1 MKTFLGLLRVV
12 LAAALAPFAVL
23 LVAAMSYM
31 RRRRIR
37 SKALAPG
44 TVTELVFEDGEILAL
59 TPSSPVDGAPSME
72 LRLAGKIRST
82 RMGPS
87 GVEVTDRDGFD
98 LRLPL
103 DPGLMV
109 VLSALHGQGLRLAG
123 DVRILSAPHAD
134 LVSVDQ
140 LERVRLTPEGGG
152 PEIILGRG

>member
-23 LVAAMSYM
+23 IVATLSYM
-31 RRRRIR
+31 RRREIR

-44 TVTELVFEDGEILAL
+44 TVTELSFEGCNILGL
-59 TPSSPVDGAPSME
+59 SPSSPVDGTPSME

-103 DPGLMV
+103 DPGLMM
-109 VLSALHGQGLRLAG
+109 VLSALHGQGLRVAG
-123 DVRILSAPHAD
+123 DVRILSAPHDD
-134 LVSVDQ
+134 LVSIDQ
-140 LERVRLTPEGGG
+140 LDHVRLTPEGGG